1 MSSTQRDYYEILGIA
16 KSASLEQIRSA
27 YREAAL
33 RYHPDRVPEAE
44 KKGAEEKFKEISEA
58 YAVLSDPKK
67 RALYDQHGHSGID
80 QRYAYE
86 DIFKGADF
94 TTIFEDLSEFGFGE
108 TLFEKIFGDFGL
120 SGKRRRN
127 RDLQM
132 ALEITLEEA
141 ATGCEKKIAL
151 PRYDPCPECGG
162 QGCQK
167 CHGEGR
173 VRITRQISVKI
184 PAGIETG
191 SQLRVRGEGEGGQGD
206 LYIVIEVAPHPF
218 FERQGDDLFAQ
229 VMIPLAAAVL
239 GGEVTVP
246 TLFGNVVMKIPA
258 GTQNGAKFRLNGK
271 GMPKIHQSERG
282 DEYIIIAVEIPTH
295 LTPEQKQLME
305 AFAKASKKA
314 A

>member
-1 MSSTQRDYYEILGIA
+1 MSTQRDYYEILGIA
-16 KSASLEQIRSA
+16 KNATLEQIRSA

-44 KKGAEEKFKEISEA
+44 KKDAEEKFKEISEA
-58 YAVLSDPKK
+58 YAILSDPKK

-94 TTIFEDLSEFGFGE
+94 TTIFEDLSEFGVGE
-108 TLFEKIFGDFGL
+108 TLFEKLFGDFGL
-120 SGKRRRN
+120 SGKRRRS

-132 ALEITLEEA
+132 AFEITLEEA
-141 ATGCEKKIAL
+141 ATGCEKKIAI
-151 PRYDPCPECGG
+151 PRYDPCPQCGG
-162 QGCQK
+162 HGCSK
-167 CHGEGR
+167 CHGKGS

-184 PAGIETG
+184 PAGVETG

-206 LYIVIEVAPHPF
+206 LYLVIEVAPHRL
-218 FERQGDDLFAQ
+218 FERRGNDLFTQ
-229 VMIPLAAAVL
+229 KIIPLEAAVL

-246 TLFGNVVMKIPA
+246 TLFGKAIMKIPP

-271 GMPKIHQSERG
+271 GMPKIHQHEHG
-282 DEYIIIAVEIPTH
+282 DEYIIISVEIPTH

>member
-1 MSSTQRDYYEILGIA
+1 MSTQRDYYEILGIA
-16 KSASLEQIRSA
+16 KSATLEQIRGA

-44 KKGAEEKFKEISEA
+44 KKDAEEKFKEISEA

-67 RALYDQHGHSGID
+67 RALYDQHGHAGID

-108 TLFEKIFGDFGL
+108 TLFEKIFGDIGFGR
-120 SGKRRRN
+120 SQR

-132 ALEITLEEA
+132 ALRISLEEA

-151 PRYDPCPECGG
+151 SRYDQ
-162 QGCQK
+162 QGRAK
-167 CHGEGR
+167 
-173 VRITRQISVKI
+173 ITRQVSVKI
-184 PAGIETG
+184 PAGVETG
-191 SQLRVRGEGEGGQGD
+191 SELRVRGEGEGGHGD
-206 LYIVIEVAPHPF
+206 LYLVIEVEPHPIC
-218 FERQGDDLFAQ
+218 ERRGDDLIARK
-229 VMIPLAAAVL
+229 VIPPVTAVL
-239 GGEVTVP
+239 GGELAIP
-246 TLFGNVVMKIPA
+246 TLFGKAVMKIPP
-258 GTQNGAKFRLNGK
+258 GTQNGAKFRLSGK
-271 GMPKIHQSERG
+271 GMPKIHQSQRG